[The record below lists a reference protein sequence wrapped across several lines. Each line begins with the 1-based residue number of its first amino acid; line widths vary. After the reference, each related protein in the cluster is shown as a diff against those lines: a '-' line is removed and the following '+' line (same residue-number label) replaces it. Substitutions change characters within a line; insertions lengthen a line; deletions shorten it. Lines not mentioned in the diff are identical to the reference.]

1 MKDKTLNKETQLRVR
16 LTPHQS
22 FMLDEMCAR
31 LELTKSSLVRYMIDQ
46 FIKEYNNTEDNECL
60 EQL

>member
-1 MKDKTLNKETQLRVR
+1 MKDKTTNKEAQLRVR

-22 FMLDEMCAR
+22 FMLDDMCEK
-31 LELTKSSLVRYMIDQ
+31 LDITKSALIRYILDQ
-46 FIKEYNNTEDNECL
+46 FIKQYDLTNVGDM